1 MRNIL
6 QSSDL
11 TLSLSKGEVACRAAR
26 KRGTMPTARK
36 MKEVSN
42 RASLADLAVWL
53 TDCLDAKQPLPKVFD
68 GYCNRLLDAG
78 LPLFRVTLGL
88 ETLHP
93 EDSGTMLTWRDGALA
108 RRDIRRAGLLH
119 SDDYLTSPTWVV
131 DQTGRPFRWRA
142 GLATETLPLIEELVA
157 NGMTDYI
164 MLPLPFLD
172 DTRTA
177 TMSYATRAAGGFD
190 DTAID
195 LITRATT
202 LISPVAERVVL
213 RRIALDLLAAYVG
226 PDAGRRVYEG
236 RIERGDVETVTAA
249 VLVADLR
256 GFTALSER
264 LPRREV
270 VALLNRWFDAL
281 GQAIAD
287 QGGEILKFM
296 GDGLLA
302 VFRVGGTP
310 GETCSRALAA
320 ALATQQGTRRLSAA
334 LVAEGRE
341 PIACGQSLHLGDVAF
356 GNIGTRQRLDFT
368 VIGPAVNHA
377 SRLQGLTK
385 TLGEPILASADFA
398 AACPGAL
405 RPVGT
410 HALRGVAAPVQVFA
424 PAAP

>member
-1 MRNIL
+1 
-6 QSSDL
+6 
-11 TLSLSKGEVACRAAR
+11 
-26 KRGTMPTARK
+26 MPTARK

-236 RIERGDVETVTAA
+236 RIERGDVETVMAA

-302 VFRVGGTP
+302 VFP
-310 GETCSRALAA
+310 GAPQDTCARALRAA
-320 ALATQQGTRRLSAA
+320 RQALSGTDRLAGQ
-334 LVAEGRE
+334 LEAEGAGR
-341 PIACGQSLHLGDVAF
+341 IACGVALHIGEVEL

-377 SRLQGLTK
+377 SRLQDLTK

-410 HALRGVAAPVQVFA
+410 HALRGVATPVQVFA

>member
-1 MRNIL
+1 MRKIL

-53 TDCLDAKQPLPKVFD
+53 TDCLDAKQPLPKIFD

-142 GLATETLPLIEELVA
+142 GLATETLPLIEELAA

-177 TMSYATRAAGGFD
+177 TMSYATRAAEGFD

-236 RIERGDVETVTAA
+236 RIERGDVETVMAA

-302 VFRVGGTP
+302 VFP
-310 GETCSRALAA
+310 GAPQDTCARALRAA
-320 ALATQQGTRRLSAA
+320 RQALSGTDRLAGQ
-334 LVAEGRE
+334 LEAEGAGR
-341 PIACGQSLHLGDVAF
+341 IACGVALHIGEVEL

-377 SRLQGLTK
+377 SRLQDLTK

>member
-1 MRNIL
+1 MRKIL

-53 TDCLDAKQPLPKVFD
+53 TDCLDAKQPLPKIFD

-142 GLATETLPLIEELVA
+142 GLATETLPLIEELAA

-177 TMSYATRAAGGFD
+177 TMSYATRAAEGFD

-236 RIERGDVETVTAA
+236 RIERGDVETVMAA

-287 QGGEILKFM
+287 QGCEILKFM

-302 VFRVGGTP
+302 VFP
-310 GETCSRALAA
+310 GAPQDTCARALRAA
-320 ALATQQGTRRLSAA
+320 RQALSGTDRLAGQ
-334 LVAEGRE
+334 LEAEGAGR
-341 PIACGQSLHLGDVAF
+341 IACGVALHIGEVEL

-377 SRLQGLTK
+377 SRLQDLTK